1 MMIADRILPA
11 WMDRSFEGDLDDTIP
26 AWTAVH
32 TDESRENWFFTGVV
46 GEMIRMFKLPLSME
60 IALDMD
66 LMIAIIRVEFEEGGD
81 GRNDAGGLRAIY
93 TFMSVESFALLWN
106 LRPESIHGFPAEA
119 ITLHLN
125 ANDEKWPAWTAH
137 LRTLISFDG
146 ERFVVEPDLEH
157 LPESIAA

>member
-1 MMIADRILPA
+1 MMIADQILPA
-11 WMDRSFEGDLDDTIP
+11 WMGRSFEGDLDDTIH

-32 TDESRENWFFTGVV
+32 TDEARERWFFTGVV
-46 GEMIRMFKLPLSME
+46 GEMIRMFKLPLSMQ

-66 LMIAIIRVEFEEGGD
+66 MMIAIIRLEFEEGGD
-81 GRNDAGGLRAIY
+81 GRNAEGKLRSIY

-106 LRPESIHGFPAEA
+106 LRPENVHGFPDEA
-119 ITLHLN
+119 ISLHLHP
-125 ANDEKWPAWTAH
+125 NDEKWPARTGH

-157 LPESIAA
+157 LPEGIAA